1 VRRTMWILL
10 LSLLLLG
17 ALPTVGTALAPT
29 VDRDAAAS
37 GPVVAGSYIVVL
49 ADHAAPSDVALEH
62 ARRHG
67 AEVTRVYR
75 SALQGYAGRMT
86 ARAAEAIARDPRVL
100 SVEPERLQSIQQQTL
115 PTGIDR
121 IEVDQNPT
129 VTTNGSGE
137 RQVALPVAII
147 DTGIAEHPDLNVVGR
162 MDCTVVSGGSIFN
175 RKYSCVSGGSDSNGH
190 GTHVA
195 GTVAARDDGVGVV
208 GVAPGAPLY
217 AVKVCPTS
225 SCPSGAIIAGIDWV
239 AGKKQDANAG
249 AVGGIDFAAANF
261 SISTADSSNMCANPA
276 DATHQA
282 ICGLVGKGVVFAM
295 AAGNDGREKTPYPVA
310 LSVSAVAD
318 FDGMGGGAGSPT
330 CRTDQDD
337 TLADF
342 SNYGSK
348 VRLAAPGVCIHSTW
362 NDGGYNTIS
371 GTSMATPHA
380 TGAVALYLH
389 ANGKSPAEDA
399 GGVLAIESAIIGA
412 GLPQGTSAENPC
424 SYDDAR
430 LGGPLLFTNATAFK
444 GSGEC
449 TTVDG
454 PVDPPPD
461 PGTMSLALRDVS
473 KTTGPLWRPA
483 VAATVTSD
491 GVPAG
496 GVIVSATWSG
506 VLSGSGSCTTATDGT
521 CQLSLGSTRS
531 TGTIDLTIESVG
543 GSPSWDGAER
553 ITLTR

>member
-10 LSLLLLG
+10 LTLLLLG

-29 VDRDAAAS
+29 VDRDAVAG

-49 ADHAAPSDVALEH
+49 TDHAAPSDVALEH

-86 ARAAEAIARDPRVL
+86 ARAAEAIARDPRVV

-121 IEVDQNPT
+121 IEVDRNPT
-129 VTTNGSGE
+129 VTTDGTG
-137 RQVALPVAII
+137 RLPVGLPVVAII
-147 DTGIAEHPDLNVVGR
+147 DTGIADHLDLNVVGR
-162 MDCTVVSGGSIFN
+162 MDCTVVSGGTIFN
-175 RKYSCVSGGSDSNGH
+175 RRYSCVSGGTDSNGH

-195 GTVAARDDGVGVV
+195 GTVAAKDNGLGVV
-208 GVAPGAPLY
+208 GVAPGAPLW

-239 AGKKQDANAG
+239 AGQKAAANLVAG
-249 AVGGIDFAAANF
+249 DGIDFAAANF
-261 SISTADSSNMCANPA
+261 SISTADSNNSCENPA
-276 DATHQA
+276 DATHRA

-342 SNYGSK
+342 SNHGSK
-348 VRLAAPGVCIHSTW
+348 VRLAAPGVCIRSTW

-371 GTSMATPHA
+371 GTSMATPHV
-380 TGAVALYLH
+380 TGAVALFLH
-389 ANGKSPAEDA
+389 ANKRSPATDAAGVRSIEDA
-399 GGVLAIESAIIGA
+399 ITAAA
-412 GLPQGTSAENPC
+412 LPQGTSAENAC
-424 SYDDAR
+424 SYDDAK
-430 LGGPLLFTNATAFK
+430 LGGRLLFTNASAFR
-444 GSGEC
+444 GTGTC
-449 TTVDG
+449 TTVT
-454 PVDPPPD
+454 PVDPPA
-461 PGTMSLALRDVS
+461 PGVFTLALRDAS
-473 KTTGPLWRPA
+473 KTTGPTWRPA
-483 VAATVTSD
+483 VAATVTS
-491 GVPAG
+491 GGAATG

-506 VLSGSGSCTTATDGT
+506 ALSGSGSCTTATDGT

-531 TGTIDLTIESVG
+531 SSTIEVIVTSVG
-543 GSPSWDGAER
+543 GSLQWDGPED
-553 ITLTR
+553 ITLSR